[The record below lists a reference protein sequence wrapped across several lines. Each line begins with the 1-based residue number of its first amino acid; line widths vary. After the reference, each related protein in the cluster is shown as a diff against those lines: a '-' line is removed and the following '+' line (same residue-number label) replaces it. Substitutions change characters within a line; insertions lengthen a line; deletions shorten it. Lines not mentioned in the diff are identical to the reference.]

1 MRKLAIITMVFN
13 ESDHLPRWIKYYSK
27 QVDSL
32 SDLYIID
39 HGSTDCSTGFLNKK
53 INLTRVPRDK
63 WKQDFERQR
72 SEYIAGMANSLLLFY
87 HSIIYVDCDEF
98 IAVDPR
104 VHASLTS
111 FCEQIPP
118 NRVIS
123 TIGYNVLH
131 DINNE
136 KDLRY
141 GEKISNTRTKLY
153 LTTSMFKA
161 SIVTTGAEVKWH
173 DGFHFSNHI
182 PIFLEVYLFHT
193 RFADLRQGLKRLKL
207 TRDLSDQPRLQMA
220 QHQRVS
226 DIQHREWLQGMLSCK
241 KDVNDI
247 GLKNPEI
254 RDLIQSLEITK
265 TNDFYQF
272 PLNLSTNKLYGIPNY
287 LKGTF

>member
-53 INLTRVPRDK
+53 INLLRIPRDK

-123 TIGYNVLH
+123 TIG
-131 DINNE
+131 
-136 KDLRY
+136 
-141 GEKISNTRTKLY
+141 
-153 LTTSMFKA
+153 
-161 SIVTTGAEVKWH
+161 
-173 DGFHFSNHI
+173 
-182 PIFLEVYLFHT
+182 
-193 RFADLRQGLKRLKL
+193 
-207 TRDLSDQPRLQMA
+207 
-220 QHQRVS
+220 
-226 DIQHREWLQGMLSCK
+226 
-241 KDVNDI
+241 
-247 GLKNPEI
+247 
-254 RDLIQSLEITK
+254 
-265 TNDFYQF
+265 
-272 PLNLSTNKLYGIPNY
+272 
-287 LKGTF
+287 